1 MKSLMLLVSL
11 VCLMSFLGCESAT
24 KSDAPKKKTT
34 QTVAKKSDKSKKQD
48 DEKKPTKS
56 SGIKRGS
63 LSSGSGGTKT
73 VRTTFSESDSV
84 DRLFDLFKESTDF
97 TPTLVVWCLDETPS
111 AVNLVNPV
119 LMQIKKRFPEFAN
132 QEKSNLLFAVYG
144 FGETVKPLTDEPVGT
159 TEQLQTALGEYAKD
173 DSEHENGLAA
183 VVQAHK
189 DFAEYK
195 TSKGYQVIVVVV
207 TDEVP
212 SDVARLEEA
221 IKPLKEDRMPVYVV
235 GKPAP
240 FGRTTVQL
248 AKMEEPSM
256 VFGPETAELERIH
269 MDYWAD
275 SSGMEVIDSGFGP
288 WAYERLCRETQGRFL
303 AVRPPTGASF
313 VSSFD
318 RSWPLGARQFSP
330 EEMAKHPPD
339 YISYEEYMASLDE
352 NQAKKALHNAA
363 QMERVRFFAPGIAEF
378 TVTDQAKLAN
388 EVLRSQQS
396 IAAGSLPVR
405 NLYEALKL
413 GEADREKLEGAR
425 WQASY
430 DLAMGRASANYVRLD
445 SANTMLADVKTGM
458 KFENPDNNTWTIE
471 PANEINSGSAHKRLA
486 ERAEMYLKRVVEE
499 HPDTPWAYIAEREL
513 ESPIGWKWT
522 ESKR

>member
-1 MKSLMLLVSL
+1 MKSINVLVSL
-11 VCLMSFLGCESAT
+11 VCLVSFFGCDMVT
-24 KSDAPKKKTT
+24 KSDAPKKKST
-34 QTVAKKSDKSKKQD
+34 QTVAKKSDSDQKD
-48 DEKKPTKS
+48 DEKKTTKS

-63 LSSGSGGTKT
+63 LSGGSGGTKT
-73 VRTTFSESDSV
+73 VRVTFSESDSV
-84 DRLFDLFKESTDF
+84 DRLFELFKESTDF

-111 AVNLVNPV
+111 AVNFVNPV
-119 LMQIKKRFPEFAN
+119 IAEIKKQFSEFAKKEN
-132 QEKSNLLFAVYG
+132 SNLLFAVYG
-144 FGETVKPLTDEPVGT
+144 FGETVKSLTEEPVGT
-159 TEQLQTALGEYAKD
+159 ADRLQAALAKYAKD
-173 DSEHENGLAA
+173 SSDHENGLAA
-183 VVQAHK
+183 VAQAHK
-189 DFAEYK
+189 DYAEYK
-195 TSKGYQVIVVVV
+195 TGKGHQVIVVVV

-212 SDVARLEEA
+212 SDVARLEES
-221 IKPLKEDRMPVYVV
+221 IKPLKQDRIPVYVV

-240 FGRTTVQL
+240 FGRTTVSL
-248 AKMEEPSM
+248 AKMEESSM
-256 VFGPETAELERIH
+256 VFGPETADLERIH

-303 AVRPPTGASF
+303 AIRPSSGKSF
-313 VSSFD
+313 ASSFD

-330 EEMAKHPPD
+330 TEMARHLPD
-339 YISYEEYMASLDE
+339 YDSYEEYLASLKE
-352 NQAKKALHNAA
+352 NKAKEALHNAA
-363 QMERVRFFAPGIAEF
+363 QMERVRFNPPGIAEF
-378 TVTDQAKLAN
+378 TVTDQAKLAQ

-396 IAAGSLPVR
+396 IAAGSLPVK
-405 NLYEALKL
+405 NLYETLKN

-430 DLAMGRASANYVRLD
+430 DLAMGRAAANYVRLD

-458 KFENPDNNTWTIE
+458 KFQNPENNTWTIE

-486 ERAEMYLKRVVEE
+486 ETAVKYLERVIEE

-513 ESPIGWKWT
+513 QSPMGWKWT